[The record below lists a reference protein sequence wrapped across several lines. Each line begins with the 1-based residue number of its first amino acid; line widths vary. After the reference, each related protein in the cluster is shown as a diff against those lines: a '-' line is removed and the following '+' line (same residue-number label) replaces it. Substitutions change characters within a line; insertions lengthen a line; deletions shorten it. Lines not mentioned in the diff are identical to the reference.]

1 MLRQGNGSPPAMTEG
16 LCPAPRL
23 CYIVQAVERHGS
35 WCAGSYAI
43 TKTSTHHPL
52 RMRAVQRDPQA
63 DDIKRLQGC
72 ITDLLSVL
80 ALPAIWSGYAS
91 SQIADT
97 LLDVLVRLL
106 RLDFAY
112 GWLCSERDGLPIEL
126 VRVAQ
131 PRCPAAQPR
140 AVGQALSRWVT
151 TEPCPALCVIP
162 NPVGPGEV
170 SIACFRLGLEDAVG
184 VVAGAQRTD
193 FPTTVEWLL
202 GGVAVNQAA
211 IGLQEAR
218 RRRDQQR
225 AAEELEQQVVK
236 RTTQLPAAN
245 DAMPRLTTR
254 LLQLQDEERR
264 RIARDLHDVTAQ
276 DLGAIAVNFAH
287 LRRLVTDL
295 PPEAQT
301 LVTESVAL
309 ADDVLQHVRTLSY
322 LLHPPL
328 LDQLGLAAALQWYI
342 SGFTKRSGIH
352 VDLAIAPDI
361 ERLSPDIETA
371 LFRIVQ
377 ESLTNIHRHSG
388 SASARITL
396 VKQGQSIGLHVKDQG
411 VGMLDEASR
420 ETLDNIQMLGLG
432 ILGMRQRV
440 RQFGGTLDIQTGRH
454 GTEIIATVPVGGMR
468 HDSHSRGR

>member
-1 MLRQGNGSPPAMTEG
+1 
-16 LCPAPRL
+16 
-23 CYIVQAVERHGS
+23 
-35 WCAGSYAI
+35 
-43 TKTSTHHPL
+43 
-52 RMRAVQRDPQA
+52 VQRHPQA

-72 ITDLLSVL
+72 ITHLLSVL
-80 ALPAIWSGYAS
+80 ALPAIWSGLAS
-91 SQIADT
+91 AQIADT

-112 GWLCSERDGLPIEL
+112 VWLRGERDGLPIEL

-151 TEPCPALCVIP
+151 TEPCPAPCVIT

-170 SIACFRLGLEDAVG
+170 SIACFWLGLEDDVG
-184 VVAGAQRTD
+184 IVVAGAQRAD
-193 FPTTVEWLL
+193 FPTSVEWLL

-218 RRRDQQR
+218 RMRDQQR
-225 AAEELEQQVVK
+225 AAAALEQQVVE
-236 RTTQLPAAN
+236 RTTQLTAAN
-245 DAMPRLTTR
+245 DAMQRLTTR

-276 DLGAIAVNFAH
+276 DLGAIAVNLAH
-287 LRRLVTDL
+287 LRRVVTDL

-309 ADDVLQHVRTLSY
+309 ANDMLQHIRTLSY

-352 VDLAIAPDI
+352 VDLAIAPEI

-396 VKQGQSIGLHVKDQG
+396 VKQGQNIGLHVKDQG
-411 VGMLDEASR
+411 VGMLDEASG
-420 ETLDNIQMLGLG
+420 ETLDSVQRLGLG

-454 GTEIIATVPVGGMR
+454 GTEIIATVPVGGT
-468 HDSHSRGR
+468 

>member
-1 MLRQGNGSPPAMTEG
+1 M
-16 LCPAPRL
+16 
-23 CYIVQAVERHGS
+23 
-35 WCAGSYAI
+35 
-43 TKTSTHHPL
+43 
-52 RMRAVQRDPQA
+52 QRDPQA

-80 ALPAIWSGYAS
+80 ALPAIWSGHAS
-91 SQIADT
+91 SQMADT
-97 LLDVLVRLL
+97 LLDVLLRLL

-112 GWLCSERDGLPIEL
+112 VRLRDEMDGSPIEL

-131 PRCPAAQPR
+131 QRRPAAQPR
-140 AVGQALSRWVT
+140 AVGHALSRWVT
-151 TEPCPALCVIP
+151 TEPCTAPCVIP

-184 VVAGAQRTD
+184 VVVAGAQRAD
-193 FPTTVEWLL
+193 FPTTVERLL
-202 GGVAVNQAA
+202 GGVAANQAA

-218 RRRDQQR
+218 RLRDQQR
-225 AAEELEQQVVK
+225 AAAELEQRVVE
-236 RTTQLPAAN
+236 RTTQLTAAN
-245 DAMPRLTTR
+245 DALQLLTTR

-276 DLGAIAVNFAH
+276 DLGAVAVNLAH

-295 PPEAQT
+295 TPEAQT

-309 ADDVLQHVRTLSY
+309 AEDVLQHIRTLSY

-328 LDQLGLAAALQWYI
+328 LDQLGLAAALHWYI
-342 SGFTKRSGIH
+342 EGFTKRSGIH
-352 VDLAIAPDI
+352 VDLAIAPEI
-361 ERLSPDIETA
+361 ARLSPDIETA

-396 VKQGQSIGLHVKDQG
+396 VKQGQRVGLHVKDQG
-411 VGMLDEASR
+411 AGMLDEASGA
-420 ETLDNIQMLGLG
+420 TLDSMQLLGLG

-454 GTEIIATVPVGGMR
+454 GTEIIATVPVGGT
-468 HDSHSRGR
+468 

>member
-1 MLRQGNGSPPAMTEG
+1 M
-16 LCPAPRL
+16 
-23 CYIVQAVERHGS
+23 
-35 WCAGSYAI
+35 
-43 TKTSTHHPL
+43 
-52 RMRAVQRDPQA
+52 QRDPQA

-80 ALPAIWSGYAS
+80 ALPAIWSGHAS

-112 GWLCSERDGLPIEL
+112 IRLRDARDGLPIEL

-131 PRCPAAQPR
+131 PRCLAAQPR

-151 TEPCPALCVIP
+151 TEPCPVPCVIT

-170 SIACFRLGLEDAVG
+170 SIVRFQLGLEDAVG
-184 VVAGAQRTD
+184 VVVAGAQRAD
-193 FPTTVEWLL
+193 FPTQVERFL
-202 GGVAVNQAA
+202 GGVAANQAA
-211 IGLQEAR
+211 LGLQEAR
-218 RRRDQQR
+218 RIRDQQQA
-225 AAEELEQQVVK
+225 AAELKQRVVE
-236 RTTQLPAAN
+236 RTAQLTAAN
-245 DAMPRLTTR
+245 EAMQLLTTR

-264 RIARDLHDVTAQ
+264 RIARELHDVTAQ
-276 DLGAIAVNFAH
+276 DLGAIAINLAH

-295 PPEAQT
+295 TPEAQT
-301 LVTESVAL
+301 LVTESLAL
-309 ADDVLQHVRTLSY
+309 AEDVLQDIRTLSY

-352 VDLAIAPDI
+352 VDLAIAPEI

-388 SASARITL
+388 SASARIML

-411 VGMLDEASR
+411 
-420 ETLDNIQMLGLG
+420 
-432 ILGMRQRV
+432 
-440 RQFGGTLDIQTGRH
+440 GRH
-454 GTEIIATVPVGGMR
+454 ARQGQWGDPGQ
-468 HDSHSRGR
+468 

>member
-1 MLRQGNGSPPAMTEG
+1 M
-16 LCPAPRL
+16 
-23 CYIVQAVERHGS
+23 
-35 WCAGSYAI
+35 
-43 TKTSTHHPL
+43 
-52 RMRAVQRDPQA
+52 QRDPQA

-72 ITDLLSVL
+72 IADLLSVL
-80 ALPAIWSGYAS
+80 ALPAIWGGLAS
-91 SQIADT
+91 AQIADT

-112 GWLCSERDGLPIEL
+112 VWLRGERDGLPIEL

-151 TEPCPALCVIP
+151 TEPCPAPCVIT
-162 NPVGPGEV
+162 NPIGPGEV
-170 SIACFRLGLEDAVG
+170 SIACFRLGLEDTVG
-184 VVAGAQRTD
+184 VVVAGAQRAD
-193 FPTTVEWLL
+193 FPTSVEWLL
-202 GGVAVNQAA
+202 GGVAVNQAV

-218 RRRDQQR
+218 RIRDQQR
-225 AAEELEQQVVK
+225 AAAALEQQVVE
-236 RTTQLPAAN
+236 RTTQLTAAN
-245 DAMPRLTTR
+245 DAMQRLTTR

-276 DLGAIAVNFAH
+276 NLGAIAVNLAH
-287 LRRLVTDL
+287 LRRVVTDL

-309 ADDVLQHVRTLSY
+309 ADDVLQHIRTLSY

-342 SGFTKRSGIH
+342 SGFTKRSGVH
-352 VDLAIAPDI
+352 VDLAIAPEI

-396 VKQGQSIGLHVKDQG
+396 VKQGQNIGLHVKDQG
-411 VGMLDEASR
+411 VGMLDEASG
-420 ETLDNIQMLGLG
+420 ETLDSVQRLGLG

-440 RQFGGTLDIQTGRH
+440 RQFGGTLDIQTGQH
-454 GTEIIATVPVGGMR
+454 GTEIIATVPVGAT
-468 HDSHSRGR
+468 

>member
-1 MLRQGNGSPPAMTEG
+1 
-16 LCPAPRL
+16 
-23 CYIVQAVERHGS
+23 
-35 WCAGSYAI
+35 
-43 TKTSTHHPL
+43 
-52 RMRAVQRDPQA
+52 
-63 DDIKRLQGC
+63 
-72 ITDLLSVL
+72 VL
-80 ALPAIWSGYAS
+80 ALPTLWSGHAS

-106 RLDFAY
+106 HLDFAY
-112 GWLCSERDGLPIEL
+112 VWLRDARDGAPIEL
-126 VRVAQ
+126 VRMAQ
-131 PRCPAAQPR
+131 PRCPAAQPH

-151 TEPCPALCVIP
+151 TELCPVRCVIP

-170 SIACFRLGLEDAVG
+170 PIACFRLGLEDAVG
-184 VVAGAQRTD
+184 VVVAGAQRAD
-193 FPTTVEWLL
+193 FPTQVERLL
-202 GGVAVNQAA
+202 GGVAANQAA

-218 RRRDQQR
+218 HMRDQKR
-225 AAEELEQQVVK
+225 AAAELEQQVVE
-236 RTTQLPAAN
+236 RTTQLIAAN
-245 DAMPRLTTR
+245 DAMQRLTTR

-276 DLGAIAVNFAH
+276 DLGAIAVNLAH
-287 LRRLVTDL
+287 LRRVVTDL

-309 ADDVLQHVRTLSY
+309 ADDVLQHIRTLSY

-352 VDLAIAPDI
+352 VDLAIAPEI

-411 VGMLDEASR
+411 AGMLDEASG
-420 ETLDNIQMLGLG
+420 ETLDNVQMLGLG

-440 RQFGGTLDIQTGRH
+440 RQFGGTLDIQTGRY
-454 GTEIIATVPVGGMR
+454 GTEIIATVPVGR
-468 HDSHSRGR
+468 T

>member
-1 MLRQGNGSPPAMTEG
+1 M
-16 LCPAPRL
+16 
-23 CYIVQAVERHGS
+23 
-35 WCAGSYAI
+35 
-43 TKTSTHHPL
+43 
-52 RMRAVQRDPQA
+52 QRDPQA

-72 ITDLLSVL
+72 ITGLLSVL
-80 ALPAIWSGYAS
+80 ALPAIWSGHAS

-106 RLDFAY
+106 HLDFAY
-112 GWLCSERDGLPIEL
+112 IRLRDARDGAPIEL

-131 PRCPAAQPR
+131 QCRPAAQPR
-140 AVGQALSRWVT
+140 AVGHALRRWVT
-151 TEPCPALCVIP
+151 TEPGTEPCVIP

-170 SIACFRLGLEDAVG
+170 SIVCFRLGLEDAAGV
-184 VVAGAQRTD
+184 VVAGAQRAD
-193 FPTTVEWLL
+193 FPTQVERLL
-202 GGVAVNQAA
+202 GGVAANQAA
-211 IGLQEAR
+211 LGLQEAR
-218 RRRDQQR
+218 RIRDQQR
-225 AAEELEQQVVK
+225 AAAEIEQRVVE
-236 RTTQLPAAN
+236 RTTQLTAAN
-245 DAMPRLTTR
+245 EAMQLLTTR

-264 RIARDLHDVTAQ
+264 RIARNLHDVTAQ
-276 DLGAIAVNFAH
+276 DLGAIAVNLAH

-295 PPEAQT
+295 TPEAQT

-309 ADDVLQHVRTLSY
+309 AEDVLQDIRTLSY

-352 VDLAIAPDI
+352 VDLAIAPEI

-396 VKQGQSIGLHVKDQG
+396 VKQGQSISLHVKDQG
-411 VGMLDEASR
+411 VGMLDEASG
-420 ETLDNIQMLGLG
+420 ETLDSLQMLGLG

-454 GTEIIATVPVGGMR
+454 GTEIIATVPLGGP
-468 HDSHSRGR
+468 